1 MLMSRFF
8 FLLLLFLVPSSI
20 ALAQA
25 QVLEEKETIVDAI
38 RDMRGEG
45 VERYLRLYPEEITV
59 VPEDHQEKPVP
70 LRYVESVKLEKIQGS
85 IPGTEHP
92 GTETYYSV
100 RLQNSQGIFTLHNQF
115 GLSLNTN
122 IGIVTRT
129 IDPEIVQDFFR
140 KDPPAIY
147 DKIVAFS
154 LEFKF

>member
-8 FLLLLFLVPSSI
+8 FLLLLFLLPSSI

-45 VERYLRLYPEEITV
+45 VKRYLHLYPEEITV
-59 VPEDHQEKPVP
+59 VWKDHQEKPVP
-70 LRYVESVKLEKIQGS
+70 LESVKLEKIQGS

-129 IDPEIVQDFFR
+129 IDPEIVQDLFR
-140 KDPPAIY
+140 KDPSAIY